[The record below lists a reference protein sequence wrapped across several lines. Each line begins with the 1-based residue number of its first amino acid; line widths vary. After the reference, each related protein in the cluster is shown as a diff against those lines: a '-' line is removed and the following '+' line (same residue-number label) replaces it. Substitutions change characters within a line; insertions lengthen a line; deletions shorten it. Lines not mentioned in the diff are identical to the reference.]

1 MNLMLNCY
9 CYLKFFLSDEEVGEQ
24 SMKYKELGKTGYEVS
39 IVGIGGIPIQ
49 RVGEQVAE
57 EVIATALERGVNFL
71 DTARGYTDS
80 EEKFG
85 LALQGVRER
94 FVLATKTPTRDADGA
109 RRDLETSLSML
120 KTDHVEL
127 FQLHNVSTK
136 AELEQV
142 LGPGGALEAVI
153 KAQQEGL
160 VKHIGI
166 TGHNDKVLLEA
177 VETGLFATV
186 QAPVNAV
193 ERQFMPALQA
203 AKERGMGTI
212 AMKPLAGGSFMHP
225 ELALRHLLQEPLLD
239 VIIPGVDSAEQMRQN
254 AELAINLR
262 PLNDDEVPLLEQE
275 VADLG
280 KGFCRRCE
288 YCLPCPQG
296 IKIPQVF
303 ILEGYATRYNLAEW
317 AVGRYA
323 SMDRDASVC
332 ADCGICESRCPYSL
346 PIRDMLKRA
355 HGNLK

>member
-1 MNLMLNCY
+1 
-9 CYLKFFLSDEEVGEQ
+9 
-24 SMKYKELGKTGYEVS
+24 MKYKKLGKTGYEISVM
-39 IVGIGGIPIQ
+39 GIGGIPIQ
-49 RVGEQVAE
+49 RVGQDVAE
-57 EVIATALERGVNFL
+57 EVIAVALELGVNFL

-85 LALQGVRER
+85 QALQGVRDR
-94 FVLATKTPTRDADGA
+94 FILATKTPTRDAEGA
-109 RRDLETSLSML
+109 RRDLETSLRML
-120 KTDHVEL
+120 KTDSVEL
-127 FQLHNVSTK
+127 YQLHNVSTK

-142 LGPGGALEAVI
+142 LAPGGALEAVLQ
-153 KAQQEGL
+153 AQQEGL
-160 VKHIGI
+160 VKHIGV
-166 TGHNDKVLLEA
+166 TGHNDQVLLEA

-193 ERQFMPALQA
+193 ERQFIPVLEA
-203 AKERGMGTI
+203 AKVRDMGTI

-225 ELALRHLLQEPLLD
+225 ELALRQLLAEPLLD
-239 VIIPGVDSAEQMRQN
+239 VIIPGVDSADQMRQN
-254 AELAINLR
+254 AGLAANWR
-262 PLNDDEVPLLEQE
+262 PLDDAERPLLEQE

-323 SMDRDASVC
+323 TMDRDASVC

-346 PIRDMLKRA
+346 PIREMLQRA
-355 HGNLK
+355 HKNLK

>member
-1 MNLMLNCY
+1 
-9 CYLKFFLSDEEVGEQ
+9 
-24 SMKYKELGKTGYEVS
+24 MKYKKLGKTGYEISVM
-39 IVGIGGIPIQ
+39 GIGGIPIQ
-49 RVGEQVAE
+49 RVGQEVAE
-57 EVIATALERGVNFL
+57 EVIAVALELGVNFL

-85 LALQGVRER
+85 QALQGVRDR
-94 FVLATKTPTRDADGA
+94 FILATKTPTRDAEGA
-109 RRDLETSLSML
+109 RRDLETSLRML
-120 KTDHVEL
+120 KTDSVEL
-127 FQLHNVSTK
+127 YQLHNVSTK

-142 LGPGGALEAVI
+142 LAPGGALEAVLQ
-153 KAQQEGL
+153 AQQEGL
-160 VKHIGI
+160 VKHIGV
-166 TGHNDKVLLEA
+166 TGHNDQVLLEA

-193 ERQFMPALQA
+193 ERQFVPVLEA
-203 AKERGMGTI
+203 AKSRDMGTI

-225 ELALRHLLQEPLLD
+225 ELALRQLLAEPLLD
-239 VIIPGVDSAEQMRQN
+239 VIIPGVDSADQMRQN
-254 AELAINLR
+254 AKLAASWR
-262 PLNDDEVPLLEQE
+262 PLDDKERPLLEQE

-323 SMDRDASVC
+323 SLDNDASVC

-346 PIRDMLKRA
+346 PIREMLQRA
-355 HGNLK
+355 HKNLK

>member
-1 MNLMLNCY
+1 
-9 CYLKFFLSDEEVGEQ
+9 
-24 SMKYKELGKTGYEVS
+24 MKYKKLGKTGYEISVM
-39 IVGIGGIPIQ
+39 GIGGIPIQ
-49 RVGEQVAE
+49 RVGQQVAE
-57 EVIATALERGVNFL
+57 EVIAVALELGVNFL

-85 LALQGVRER
+85 QALQGVRDR
-94 FVLATKTPTRDADGA
+94 FILATKTPTRDAEGA
-109 RRDLETSLSML
+109 RRDLETSLRML
-120 KTDHVEL
+120 KTDSIEL
-127 FQLHNVSTK
+127 YQLHNVSTK
-136 AELEQV
+136 AELDQV
-142 LGPGGALEAVI
+142 LAPGGALEAVL
-153 KAQQEGL
+153 KAQEEGL

-166 TGHNDKVLLEA
+166 TGHNDQVLLQA

-193 ERQFMPALQA
+193 ERQFIPVLQA
-203 AKERGMGTI
+203 AKERDMGTI

-225 ELALRHLLQEPLLD
+225 KLALRQLLAEPLLD

-254 AELAINLR
+254 AELAANWH
-262 PLNDDEVPLLEQE
+262 PLNDEESPLLEQE

-296 IKIPQVF
+296 IKIPVVF

-323 SMDRDASVC
+323 TMDSDASVC

-346 PIRDMLKRA
+346 PIREMLQRA
-355 HGNLK
+355 HKNLKP